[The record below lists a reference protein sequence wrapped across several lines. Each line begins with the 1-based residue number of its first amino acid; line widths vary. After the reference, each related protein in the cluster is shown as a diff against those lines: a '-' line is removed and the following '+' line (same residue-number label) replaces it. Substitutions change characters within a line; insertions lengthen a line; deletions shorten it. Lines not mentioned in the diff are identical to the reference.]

1 MKNNPGFQR
10 IDKTLT
16 RWMQTYGILF
26 LRISIG
32 IVFLWFGVLKFFP
45 GLSPGEDL
53 AIQTMKKL
61 SFGLIPGNILI
72 YSLAIL
78 ETIIGFGLIFRIF
91 LRITLLL
98 LFLQMIGAF
107 MPVFLFP
114 GEVFLY
120 FPYALTL
127 EGQYIVKNLVI
138 ISAGMVIGSTV
149 RGPVMIE
156 PR

>member
-72 YSLAIL
+72 VWQYWKPSSALA
-78 ETIIGFGLIFRIF
+78 
-91 LRITLLL
+91 
-98 LFLQMIGAF
+98 LFFA
-107 MPVFLFP
+107 
-114 GEVFLY
+114 
-120 FPYALTL
+120 
-127 EGQYIVKNLVI
+127 
-138 ISAGMVIGSTV
+138 SS
-149 RGPVMIE
+149 
-156 PR
+156 